1 MTDRRCKTVRIKKDE
16 ARNGNEE
23 KQQKERKRKKKKV
36 KERYKNIRGIR
47 NKQTTN

>member
-23 KQQKERKRKKKKV
+23 KQQKESNRKIKEKKDRKRQKK
-36 KERYKNIRGIR
+36 IQGIR
-47 NKQTTN
+47 NKE